1 MKVIFLDIDGVL
13 TTDKQYYMNS
23 QNYRKKNPWANELRV
38 YYPFDKGCVKIF
50 NEILTKTG
58 AEIVLT
64 SDWRRGR
71 SLEQL
76 DTIFKENGVIKS
88 PIDVTCDDLVSI
100 SSAAKNRAYQIEFYL
115 KNNKV
120 DKYVVIDDL
129 NIGEFMQF
137 TNDDDKF
144 VLTNDREGLK
154 QLGIKNKILNIL
166 NYETVFST

>member
-13 TTDKQYYMNS
+13 ATNKQFFMNS
-23 QNYRKKNPWANELRV
+23 QKFKDKNAWAKELGVR
-38 YYPFDKGCVKIF
+38 YPFDKGCVKIL
-50 NEILTKTG
+50 NEILTETS
-58 AEIVLT
+58 AEIVLS
-64 SDWRRGR
+64 SDWKMGR
-71 SLEQL
+71 SLEDL
-76 DTIFKENGVIKS
+76 DIIFKQNGVIKS
-88 PIDVTCDDLVSI
+88 PIGITPNEWVSI
-100 SSAAKNRAYQIEFYL
+100 SFTTKNRAYQIELYI

-129 NIGEFMQF
+129 PVGEFMKL

-166 NYETVFST
+166 NYETVFNT

>member
-13 TTDKQYYMNS
+13 ATDKQYYMNS

-50 NEILTKTG
+50 NEILTETG

-71 SLEQL
+71 TLEQL
-76 DTIFKENGVIKS
+76 DTIFKENGVVKS
-88 PIDVTCDDLVSI
+88 PIDVTCDDLVSV
-100 SSAAKNRAYQIEFYL
+100 SSASKNRAYQIESYL
-115 KNNKV
+115 NNNKV

-129 NIGEFMQF
+129 PVGEFMQF

-154 QLGIKNKILNIL
+154 QFGIKNKILNIL
-166 NYETVFST
+166 NDETVFNT